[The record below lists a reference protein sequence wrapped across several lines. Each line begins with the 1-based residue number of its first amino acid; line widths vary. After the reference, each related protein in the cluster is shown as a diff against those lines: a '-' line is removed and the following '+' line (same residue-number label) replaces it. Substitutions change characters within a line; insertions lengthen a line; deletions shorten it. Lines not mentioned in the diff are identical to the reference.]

1 MFKNTQRIAFWMV
14 AVLSSV
20 LSGEAGRPQNLPS
33 FCQSVFP
40 KLVPE
45 IQRAL
50 RNEEIS
56 DLVSMT
62 EWSQSQLE
70 QELARR
76 SLKGQQELLEHL
88 MLTTWQVPHLSSEAI
103 PINSQPS
110 KMDLLERY
118 PRLAGI
124 SPERTE
130 VWERASRSLLK
141 ERLWNL
147 SKKVATFIGNHS
159 APEEQRRVYSS
170 LLDHLDHFDQSWYH
184 QAKIDSMIELAAGM
198 QTQQISERIQRENRS
213 AFNRSHEGE
222 ETYSFAGPELLLTP
236 YSEIF
241 NLFRAVRLK
250 PGDSVVDLGAGF
262 GRVGLA
268 LATKYP
274 DVTFT
279 GYEIVRDRIKEGERI
294 AKAWGLEGQV
304 HLHEQNLA
312 DPQFKPKA
320 ADVYYAFNP
329 VSGATFDKILEDL
342 REVGLQSGK
351 RFKFIV
357 FGPSPFFKTEAQPWL
372 KEIKGPGIP
381 QGEELRIYEFDPE
394 QASHTVIVDPGR
406 VTNPYQLN
414 PLAEIRPY
422 PQSQAL
428 LPSAVNLLQQQTQE
442 HHASFLSPSYLAA
455 WSAGWP
461 LEIARTGNQLLIS
474 SKKTGVAGKE
484 SFVEPLG
491 GTPEEKAAV
500 IRRVIA
506 DKKKQGIQAEFS
518 FLSEPVHKLLQ
529 TDPNIVT
536 AEAPEYFDFVYPAE
550 NLAFLSKTKKLRD
563 RSRQA
568 TAFRDLHPEATLEVF
583 DATQSERAQAFQK
596 AAQGFLEQWL
606 SDRKQATFSNE
617 YEASLLEAEGKAAA
631 VLAETLT
638 GPQQIQVA
646 LWANQSAQGE
656 RSVIAYASGEIRKN
670 AQGERT
676 LIIYVQKS
684 DGTKNAIPFIN
695 QELVKRVVQHP
706 ELYGKVDYVNMMD
719 ASTSGLKQFKM
730 QYEPESSLGKTYS
743 ASAK

>member
-1 MFKNTQRIAFWMV
+1 MFKNTQRIAFWLI
-14 AVLSSV
+14 AVLS
-20 LSGEAGRPQNLPS
+20 LIGSGETGRPQNLPS
-33 FCQSVFP
+33 FCSSVFP
-40 KLVPE
+40 KLVPGT
-45 IQRAL
+45 QRTL
-50 RNEEIS
+50 RAEEIS

-62 EWSQSQLE
+62 EWSRSQIE
-70 QELARR
+70 QELNRR
-76 SLKGQQELLEHL
+76 SWKGQQELLEHL
-88 MLTTWQVPHLSSEAI
+88 MLITWQVPHLSSETI
-103 PINSQPS
+103 PKRFQPS
-110 KMDLLERY
+110 KRDLLERY
-118 PRLAGI
+118 PKLAGM
-124 SPERTE
+124 SPDKTE

-141 ERLWNL
+141 ERLWKL
-147 SKKVATFIGNHS
+147 SKNVATLIGQRASSN
-159 APEEQRRVYSS
+159 EQRQIFSS

-198 QTQQISERIQRENRS
+198 QTQQISERIQQENRG
-213 AFNRSHEGE
+213 AFNSVHQGE

-241 NLFRAVRLK
+241 NLFRAVGLK
-250 PGDSVVDLGAGF
+250 PGDTVVDLGAGF

-274 DVTFT
+274 DVTVT
-279 GYEIVRDRIKEGERI
+279 GYEIVKDRIAEGARI
-294 AKAWGLEGQV
+294 AKAWGLEHQV

-312 DPQFKPKA
+312 DPKFKPQA

-342 REVGLQSGK
+342 RQVGLKSGK

-372 KEIKGPGIP
+372 KEMKGPGIP
-381 QGEELRIYEFDPE
+381 EGEELRIYEFIPE
-394 QASHTVIVDPGR
+394 KASHTVIVDPGR
-406 VTNPYQLN
+406 ITNPYQLN
-414 PLAEIRPY
+414 PIAEVRPY

-428 LPSAVNLLQQQTQE
+428 LPSALNLLQQQSQE

-461 LEIARTGNQLLIS
+461 LEISRTGHQLLIS
-474 SKKTGVAGKE
+474 SKKTDVAGKE
-484 SFVEPLG
+484 SFIEPLG

-500 IRRVIA
+500 IRKVLA
-506 DKKKQGIQAEFS
+506 DKKEQGIQAEFS

-529 TDPNIVT
+529 SDSNIVT
-536 AEAPEYFDFVYPAE
+536 GENPEYFDFVYPAE
-550 NLAFLSKTKKLRD
+550 NLASLSKTKKLRD
-563 RSRQA
+563 RAHQA
-568 TAFRDLHPEATLEVF
+568 HAFRELHPEATLEFF
-583 DATQSERAQAFQK
+583 DPTKHDQAQAFQK
-596 AAQGFLEQWL
+596 TAQGFLDRWL
-606 SDRKQATFSNE
+606 IERKQAASSNE

-631 VLAETLT
+631 VLAETLK
-638 GPQQIQVA
+638 GPHQIQVA
-646 LWANQSAQGE
+646 LWANQSAQG

-719 ASTSGLKQFKM
+719 ASTPGLKQFKM
-730 QYEPESSLGKTYS
+730 QYEPERSLGKTYS
-743 ASAK
+743 AVAK

>member
-1 MFKNTQRIAFWMV
+1 M
-14 AVLSSV
+14 LSDRYKFDADDAIEYVKTASKK
-20 LSGEAGRPQNLPS
+20 GRP
-33 FCQSVFP
+33 
-40 KLVPE
+40 KKE
-45 IQRAL
+45 IEVEHAK
-50 RNEEIS
+50 
-56 DLVSMT
+56 DL
-62 EWSQSQLE
+62 
-70 QELARR
+70 
-76 SLKGQQELLEHL
+76 
-88 MLTTWQVPHLSSEAI
+88 
-103 PINSQPS
+103 
-110 KMDLLERY
+110 
-118 PRLAGI
+118 
-124 SPERTE
+124 
-130 VWERASRSLLK
+130 
-141 ERLWNL
+141 
-147 SKKVATFIGNHS
+147 
-159 APEEQRRVYSS
+159 
-170 LLDHLDHFDQSWYH
+170 
-184 QAKIDSMIELAAGM
+184 
-198 QTQQISERIQRENRS
+198 
-213 AFNRSHEGE
+213 
-222 ETYSFAGPELLLTP
+222 
-236 YSEIF
+236 
-241 NLFRAVRLK
+241 
-250 PGDSVVDLGAGF
+250 
-262 GRVGLA
+262 
-268 LATKYP
+268 
-274 DVTFT
+274 
-279 GYEIVRDRIKEGERI
+279 
-294 AKAWGLEGQV
+294 
-304 HLHEQNLA
+304 
-312 DPQFKPKA
+312 
-320 ADVYYAFNP
+320 
-329 VSGATFDKILEDL
+329 FDKILEDL

-631 VLAETLT
+631 VLAETLK
-638 GPQQIQVA
+638 GPHQIQVA

-670 AQGERT
+670 AQGEKT